1 MYSQKA
7 LSTNIRY
14 HRIRLGLSQKAV
26 AEKLGVSVQAVSK
39 WERGFAAPE
48 IYALCGLAALF
59 DISVD
64 ALLSAFVAPE
74 SAPAFIGVDGG
85 GGKTEFVLFTSA
97 GEVLGRELLS
107 ATNPNSV
114 GIDRTCSVLKEG
126 IDKLLPLARNGV
138 KGIHLGI
145 AGIPQGARR
154 EYIARYLS
162 AAYPQISSRVSG
174 DVDNVLAS
182 CDGVECGVFATVGSG
197 SCVFVKTE
205 SETRGFGG
213 GGYLLDEGG
222 SGFDLGREA
231 MRAVLYAEQGL
242 GEKTLLSDLVNEK
255 LGARLL
261 LCITELYAGAP
272 RSISSL
278 APLVFSAVRAGDAV
292 AERIVKKSFEALAD
306 CIALARDITGAGD
319 TLVFSGGLLNASELW
334 MPHLLARLPYRP
346 SIVIPRLPQIYGAC
360 RLALKEFGGGEML
373 PETRYIEEYERLK
386 RSQSAFSSI

>member
-1 MYSQKA
+1 
-7 LSTNIRY
+7 
-14 HRIRLGLSQKAV
+14 
-26 AEKLGVSVQAVSK
+26 
-39 WERGFAAPE
+39 
-48 IYALCGLAALF
+48 
-59 DISVD
+59 
-64 ALLSAFVAPE
+64 
-74 SAPAFIGVDGG
+74 
-85 GGKTEFVLFTSA
+85 
-97 GEVLGRELLS
+97 
-107 ATNPNSV
+107 
-114 GIDRTCSVLKEG
+114 
-126 IDKLLPLARNGV
+126 
-138 KGIHLGI
+138 
-145 AGIPQGARR
+145 
-154 EYIARYLS
+154 
-162 AAYPQISSRVSG
+162 
-174 DVDNVLAS
+174 
-182 CDGVECGVFATVGSG
+182 
-197 SCVFVKTE
+197 VFVKTE

-278 APLVFSAVRAGDAV
+278 APLVFSAVRAGAAV

-346 SIVIPRLPQIYGAC
+346 SVVIPRLPQIYGAC

>member
-1 MYSQKA
+1 MLVCEMAASLKKDGKTILDALEELYETHGFYLAHVQSIELTGADAMQKA
-7 LSTNIRY
+7 A
-14 HRIRLGLSQKAV
+14 GLMT
-26 AEKLGVSVQAVSK
+26 EL
-39 WERGFAAPE
+39 R
-48 IYALCGLAALF
+48 
-59 DISVD
+59 
-64 ALLSAFVAPE
+64 E

-145 AGIPQGARR
+145 AGIPQGVRR

-292 AERIVKKSFEALAD
+292 AERIVKKSFEAL
-306 CIALARDITGAGD
+306 LK
-319 TLVFSGGLLNASELW
+319 LL
-334 MPHLLARLPYRP
+334 
-346 SIVIPRLPQIYGAC
+346 IG
-360 RLALKEFGGGEML
+360 
-373 PETRYIEEYERLK
+373 
-386 RSQSAFSSI
+386 